1 MFISSRFIHV
11 MPTNSLTLQGVC
23 FSKTHYCND
32 LFLQHQVDM
41 PSAIYHAIPKRKAE
55 FLAGRLAARTAC
67 ISHCSLSS
75 NTQIAIGPLRAPQWP
90 AGING
95 SITHCYLPSGAGI
108 ALAACGPCN
117 KLIGIDAEVIFSS
130 QLVAETA
137 EQFVDETE
145 RALIQSAQI
154 TVDYHVAMTAV
165 FSAKE
170 SFFKAVAPVL
180 GFYFDFD
187 AIKLIKIEE
196 QQLSFEIVDFLS
208 EPFHAGIAID
218 IDFMVI
224 DNAFVITS
232 LCMNRPE
239 TN

>member
-1 MFISSRFIHV
+1 M
-11 MPTNSLTLQGVC
+11 MNSLSIQGVH
-23 FSKTHYCND
+23 FSTEQYTD
-32 LFLQHQVDM
+32 ALYPQHQVIM
-41 PSAIYHAIPKRKAE
+41 PESVRKAVTKRKAE
-55 FLAGRLAARTAC
+55 FLAGRIAAQAAC
-67 ISHCSLSS
+67 SAYYSHLLLP
-75 NTQIAIGPLRAPQWP
+75 QILLPQIGIGPLRGPLWP

-95 SITHCYLPSGAGI
+95 SITHCHLPSGEGI

-117 KLIGIDAEVIFSS
+117 KLIGIDAEVIFSP
-130 QLVAETA
+130 QLAAETA

>member
-1 MFISSRFIHV
+1 MYVI
-11 MPTNSLTLQGVC
+11 PTNSLTIQGVC
-23 FSKTHYCND
+23 FSKAHYRD
-32 LFLQHQVDM
+32 ELFLQHQIDM
-41 PSAIYHAIPKRKAE
+41 PCAIGHAIPKRKAE
-55 FLAGRLAARTAC
+55 FLAGRLAARAAC

-90 AGING
+90 VGING
-95 SITHCYLPSGAGI
+95 SISHCYLPSGAGI

-117 KLIGIDAEVIFSS
+117 KLIGIDAEVIFSP
-130 QLVAETA
+130 QLAAETA
-137 EQFVDETE
+137 EQFIDETE
-145 RALIQSAQI
+145 RSLIQSAQ
-154 TVDYHVAMTAV
+154 TTHDYHVALTAV

-187 AIKLIKIEE
+187 AIKLIKIEA

-208 EPFHAGIAID
+208 EHFHAGIAID

-224 DNAFVITS
+224 DNSLVITS
-232 LCMNRPE
+232 LCMNRPD

>member
-1 MFISSRFIHV
+1 MMNSLSIQGVHFSTEQYNDALYPQYQVV
-11 MPTNSLTLQGVC
+11 MPASVRQAAT
-23 FSKTHYCND
+23 
-32 LFLQHQVDM
+32 
-41 PSAIYHAIPKRKAE
+41 KRKAE
-55 FLAGRLAARTAC
+55 FLAGRVAAQAAC
-67 ISHCSLSS
+67 SAYYSHLLLP
-75 NTQIAIGPLRAPQWP
+75 QILLPQIGIGPLRGPLWP

-95 SITHCYLPSGAGI
+95 SITHCHLPSGEGI

-130 QLVAETA
+130 QLVAEIA
-137 EQFVDETE
+137 EQFTDETE

-187 AIKLIKIEE
+187 AIKLIKIES

-208 EPFHAGIAID
+208 EHFHTGIAID
-218 IDFMVI
+218 IDFMAT
-224 DNAFVITS
+224 DNSFVITS
-232 LCMNRPE
+232 LCMNRPDI
-239 TN
+239 N